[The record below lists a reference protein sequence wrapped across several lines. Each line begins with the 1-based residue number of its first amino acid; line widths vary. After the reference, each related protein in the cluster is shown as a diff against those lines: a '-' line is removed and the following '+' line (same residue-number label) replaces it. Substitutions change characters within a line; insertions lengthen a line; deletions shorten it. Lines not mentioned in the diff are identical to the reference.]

1 MNINKVIKR
10 KKVDGG
16 EVVSERKYYPFF
28 NGLKGYSVRG

>member
-16 EVVSERKYYPFF
+16 EVVSERKYYPFLM
-28 NGLKGYSVRG
+28 G